1 MKISR
6 NTREQLIIDY
16 TPWFWGLFMVFFT
29 LTFAGAG
36 LALLANGELIGL
48 LFAGFG
54 AGMGIL
60 AFGVFVRRVQV
71 ILDRPNGILVIRRR
85 TVSGYSEVVHQ
96 LAELECAILEE
107 TAGSKGGR
115 LYRPTLVL
123 AGGMSAGRHPIVE
136 SYTNT
141 GGPRRLAEAVNTW
154 LPVDPR
160 RVEILTRGGTPPPL
174 TTGELE
180 ARK

>member
-6 NTREQLIIDY
+6 NTPEQLIIEDS
-16 TPWFWGLFMVFFT
+16 PWLWGLFFVGFT
-29 LTFAGAG
+29 VIFVGAG
-36 LALLANGELIGL
+36 IALVANGEIMGL
-48 LFAGFG
+48 LFAVLGG
-54 AGMGIL
+54 GLGIL

-71 ILDRPNGILVIRRR
+71 ILDRSNGLLVIRRR
-85 TVSGYSEVVHQ
+85 SVKGYSEVVHQ

-123 AGGMSAGRHPIVE
+123 AGGMSAGRHPIVD

-141 GGPRRLAEAVNTW
+141 GGPRRLADAVNTW
-154 LPVDPR
+154 LRVDPR
-160 RVEILTRGGTPPPL
+160 RVEILTRGGTPPPR
-174 TTGELE
+174 TAREEE
-180 ARK
+180 ARQ

>member
-6 NTREQLIIDY
+6 DTPEQLIIDY
-16 TPWFWGLFMVFFT
+16 SPWFWALFMIFFT

-36 LALLANGELIGL
+36 IALLANGEIMGL

-71 ILDRPNGILVIRRR
+71 ILDRPNGLLVIRRR
-85 TVSGYSEVVHQ
+85 SVSGYSEVVHQ
-96 LAELECAILEE
+96 LDELECVILEE

-115 LYRPTLVL
+115 LFRPTLVL

-160 RVEILTRGGTPPPL
+160 RVEILTRGGTPPPR
-174 TTGELE
+174 TAREE
-180 ARK
+180 AARR